1 MKKKKK
7 TAKNGGRQKRN
18 QQKSLVGKEKI
29 GKNSQSAKNISH
41 LAKIWSL
48 FTDFFFTDKVLWLL
62 TQSYCAVPKNLRR
75 QAGAIFAWYP
85 KERGDLK
92 MIPGE
97 NDVLTDDEYSIIRSL
112 LRKTKYACLYIRNEH
127 PFGFRLVLRY

>member
-1 MKKKKK
+1 
-7 TAKNGGRQKRN
+7 
-18 QQKSLVGKEKI
+18 
-29 GKNSQSAKNISH
+29 
-41 LAKIWSL
+41 
-48 FTDFFFTDKVLWLL
+48 
-62 TQSYCAVPKNLRR
+62 
-75 QAGAIFAWYP
+75 
-85 KERGDLK
+85 